1 MARTTIKLLVNNWT
15 QLWLMA
21 GTHYPYVLAVRNDRT
36 YGPYVRASFFCA
48 RASGPY
54 VRSILTV
61 RKSEF
66 LTPVRDTRT
75 YGP

>member
-1 MARTTIKLLVNNWT
+1 MVGLLG
-15 QLWLMA
+15 LKA
-21 GTHYPYVLAVRNDRT
+21 GTHYPYVRAVKNDRT
-36 YGPYVRASFFCA
+36 YGPYVRASFFCV
-48 RASGPY
+48 RTSGPYIY

-61 RKSEF
+61 HKSEF